1 MLELVE
7 ESLTLSNSEGY
18 FYFFCG
24 RADGQP
30 CLDYRAAVQCGCFLW
45 FLGFLASNV
54 TAQVQAK
61 FISTRSGLILCPL
74 T

>member
-30 CLDYRAAVQCGCFLW
+30 CLDYRAAVQCGCFL
-45 FLGFLASNV
+45 
-54 TAQVQAK
+54 
-61 FISTRSGLILCPL
+61 
-74 T
+74 